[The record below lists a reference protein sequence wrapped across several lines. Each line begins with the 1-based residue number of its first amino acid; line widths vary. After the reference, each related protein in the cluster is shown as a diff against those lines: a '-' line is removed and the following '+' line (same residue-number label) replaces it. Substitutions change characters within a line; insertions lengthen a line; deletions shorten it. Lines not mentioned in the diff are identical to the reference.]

1 MSVQRLLAT
10 FVAGSILFY
19 SAVHADEERDLDG
32 MAVIGSEE
40 LPKALNIVPWR
51 DAELGQT
58 TAHVRHGLS
67 DNPLEPL
74 DREVFQRELQYHQSL
89 SAPD

>member
-40 LPKALNIVPWR
+40 LPKALNIC
-51 DAELGQT
+51 LGEMPSWAKRLPTSATGLAT
-58 TAHVRHGLS
+58 T
-67 DNPLEPL
+67 P
-74 DREVFQRELQYHQSL
+74 
-89 SAPD
+89 